1 MKQRTHDFTGALK
14 IQVIL
19 EMLKENHSINELA
32 KRYDL
37 DPGTLSKWKYEF
49 VLRSSEI
56 LENWSD
62 REISESEKQLL
73 FSQVS

>member
-14 IQVIL
+14 TRVIL
-19 EMLKENHSINELA
+19 EMLSENHSINELA

-37 DPGTLSKWKYEF
+37 DPRTLSKWKYEF

-73 FSQVS
+73 YSQVS